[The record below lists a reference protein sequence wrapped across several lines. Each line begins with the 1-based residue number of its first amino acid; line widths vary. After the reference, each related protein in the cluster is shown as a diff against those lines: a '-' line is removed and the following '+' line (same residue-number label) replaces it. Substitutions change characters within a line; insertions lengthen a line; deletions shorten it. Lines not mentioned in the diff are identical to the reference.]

1 MKIRTL
7 PKIPKT
13 FATEGMVLVRPIL
26 KDFPEVRQMLV
37 STSVMKFI
45 TTGAR
50 DDAAAE
56 AEYLGW
62 MKAWEC
68 FGFGTYLAFD
78 QRQQKLMGFT
88 KLYISDRS
96 PFVQFGYALDE
107 PYWNQGWGTKLGK
120 ICLELGFNQLSQPRL
135 DAFAMVENKAS
146 RHILNKLGMYLETD
160 SFRYDGRLYARY
172 SMDAVEYFGLYQLRS
187 SVPNYERIQLL
198 PQP

>member
-1 MKIRTL
+1 
-7 PKIPKT
+7 
-13 FATEGMVLVRPIL
+13 V
-26 KDFPEVRQMLV
+26 
-37 STSVMKFI
+37 

-50 DDAAAE
+50 SEAE
-56 AEYLGW
+56 A
-62 MKAWEC
+62 KAEFISWDEHWEK

-96 PFVQFGYALDE
+96 QFVQIGYALDE

-120 ICLELGFNQLSQPRL
+120 ICLELGFNQLKQPRL
-135 DAFAMVENKAS
+135 EAFAIVENKAS

-198 PQP
+198 PQA

>member
-1 MKIRTL
+1 METRTL
-7 PKIPKT
+7 PKLPTILK
-13 FATEGMVLVRPIL
+13 TEGMVLVRPTIENYP
-26 KDFPEVRQMLV
+26 KVRPMLV

-50 DDAAAE
+50 SDASAY

-62 MKAWEC
+62 DEAWES

-96 PFVQFGYALDE
+96 PFIQFGYALNE

-146 RHILNKLGMYLETD
+146 RHILNKLGMYLE
-160 SFRYDGRLYARY
+160 SENFRYDGRHYCHY
-172 SMDAVEYFGLYQLRS
+172 SMEAVEYFRLYQLRS

-198 PQP
+198 PQA